1 MNYYLGRR
9 RSASPGSPGYRGRT
23 GNPFREA
30 QAARQRLRER
40 ERMRNRR
47 PQQNI
52 QKQAATAQQR
62 LKDQYK
68 VTQTQRPANENFR
81 TPANENYTKE
91 AIRNTAR
98 FLFRRN
104 AYFRI
109 AEIGYTVYLKYR
121 HMFPWIEAFWMTGPW
136 SIQQTCN
143 PRGGFGLF
151 QAVSASPP
159 PNPTCLQ
166 STGTGAFPPY
176 PSPVSP
182 AIRAINVL
190 SRYEPT
196 GTLRGDT
203 AFRLQRATTGA
214 VILPYWAPQPVPRP
228 QPWRSPQEEKPYDPN
243 PASRPL
249 PWITLPERKPDP
261 WTPPPPTDVQP
272 DPPPRKDTI
281 IEARPGWPGGRP
293 RQLTRNAKRRPP
305 RKNEKEK
312 KFQGANKTIQK
323 IFRRLSQGKEAASEM
338 DDFIDTIFEALPKKR
353 QRELKG
359 RKTPQQ
365 KLKKIYEH
373 WDEIDWQEWGKN
385 YLENWLEDKVVGR
398 ALKAGDKAAIK
409 RGETNTTSSR
419 AWMRAGNVH

>member
-1 MNYYLGRR
+1 MNYYLGLRR
-9 RSASPGSPGYRGRT
+9 QASSRRPGYQGRT

-30 QAARQRLRER
+30 QAARQRQRER

-52 QKQAATAQQR
+52 QKKAATAQQR
-62 LKDQYK
+62 LKEQYK

-121 HMFPWIEAFWMTGPW
+121 HMFPWIEAWWMTGPW

-159 PNPTCLQ
+159 PNPTCLK

-214 VILPYWAPQPVPRP
+214 VILPYWWNQPLPRP
-228 QPWRSPQEEKPYDPN
+228 YPWRSPQEEKPFDPS
-243 PASRPL
+243 PAPRQL
-249 PWITLPERKPDP
+249 PWTTLPERKPDP
-261 WTPPPPTDVQP
+261 YTPPPSPDPQP
-272 DPPPRKDTI
+272 APPPRKDTI
-281 IEARPGWPGGRP
+281 IEAVPGRPGGAPQRS
-293 RQLTRNAKRRPP
+293 TRNAKRRPP
-305 RKNEKEK
+305 RKREREK
-312 KFQGANKTIQK
+312 KFQGATKTIQK

-353 QRELKG
+353 QKELKG
-359 RKTPQQ
+359 RKTPQD

-398 ALKAGDKAAIK
+398 ALKAGDKAAKK
-409 RGETNTTSSR
+409 RGETNTTASR
-419 AWMRAGNVH
+419 AWIRAGNVH